1 MVSGTSYLK
10 PKETS
15 VEGGAILK
23 MEGSQR
29 KVVLSA
35 HTSPT
40 LVLFFGCFVMPQ
52 RLINFRQWPQQSRRR
67 SSSVAR
73 LESILLNRKENNTPL
88 SVLFR
93 YSLFHNSVESLAT
106 AAEIPMTTI
115 LLNGKPIT
123 QSSKNRRLHTSWGSH
138 SFLRVVHARRGERS
152 EKEGEEIS
160 RALDDDAKATQFDP
174 FFSKGTPFVF
184 THDGRAD
191 MTNFEMD
198 LFDTRIEIPVDK
210 GGGGMH
216 SPYYDDEKSSKKRC
230 CKCGSSRNRIIKPA
244 CVPISIV
251 SLLIIALVFLP
262 LFNEEDLASPIKLTT
277 GCTVDCKSYL
287 IESIPTGVP
296 FPTNNHTADAWINI
310 IDNTKQYLDISVMYW
325 NLNSSDYETAKY
337 GRRVYEALIRAG
349 KRGVKIRIAQD
360 GASNLS
366 ENEESAYL
374 AREGLAEVREINVT
388 RLIGSGI
395 IHTKFIL
402 SDIATLYV
410 GSANMDWKSLSEVKE
425 LGVVIEECPCVAS
438 DLYKIFAAYWK
449 LGENGS
455 VIPDKWPISY
465 RTPFNFTTMAHMKLD
480 GEPAEYFI
488 SSSPGPFNPKGREH
502 DLTAIQKIIKSA
514 RKSVCISVMDYI
526 PATLY
531 MKNGS
536 RFWPEIDDA
545 LRDAAYRGVHVR
557 MLISHWDH
565 SRKEMLPFLKSLQT
579 ITDGLPRY
587 NGTEH
592 GQIQVKIFTVPANEQ
607 QKKIPFTRVNHA
619 KYMVTENIA
628 YIGTS
633 NWSGDYFISTAGVG
647 MVVRQDA
654 ATKRLQ
660 SAFDRDWNS
669 EYAKDI

>member
-1 MVSGTSYLK
+1 
-10 PKETS
+10 
-15 VEGGAILK
+15 
-23 MEGSQR
+23 
-29 KVVLSA
+29 
-35 HTSPT
+35 
-40 LVLFFGCFVMPQ
+40 MPQ

-123 QSSKNRRLHTSWGSH
+123 Q
-138 SFLRVVHARRGERS
+138 
-152 EKEGEEIS
+152 
-160 RALDDDAKATQFDP
+160 
-174 FFSKGTPFVF
+174 

>member
-1 MVSGTSYLK
+1 MVSGSNYFK
-10 PKETS
+10 PSDKPV
-15 VEGGAILK
+15 VEEVK
-23 MEGSQR
+23 SEME
-29 KVVLSA
+29 
-35 HTSPT
+35 
-40 LVLFFGCFVMPQ
+40 
-52 RLINFRQWPQQSRRR
+52 
-67 SSSVAR
+67 
-73 LESILLNRKENNTPL
+73 
-88 SVLFR
+88 
-93 YSLFHNSVESLAT
+93 
-106 AAEIPMTTI
+106 
-115 LLNGKPIT
+115 
-123 QSSKNRRLHTSWGSH
+123 
-138 SFLRVVHARRGERS
+138 
-152 EKEGEEIS
+152 
-160 RALDDDAKATQFDP
+160 
-174 FFSKGTPFVF
+174 

-210 GGGGMH
+210 GGGGGEMH
-216 SPYYDDEKSSKKRC
+216 SPYYEEDDSKKRC
-230 CKCGSSRNRIIKPA
+230 CKCGNNRNRIIKPA

-296 FPTNNHTADAWINI
+296 FFSKNHTAEALINI

-325 NLNSSDYETAKY
+325 NLNTSDYETAKY

-366 ENEESAYL
+366 DNEESAYL
-374 AREGLAEVREINVT
+374 VREGLAEVREINVT

-395 IHTKFIL
+395 IHTKFVL
-402 SDIATLYV
+402 SDISTLYV
-410 GSANMDWKSLSEVKE
+410 GSANMDWKSFSEVKE
-425 LGVVIEECPCVAS
+425 VGIVVEECPCVAS

-455 VIPDKWPISY
+455 VIPEKWPISY
-465 RTPFNFTTMAHMKLD
+465 RTPFNFTNMAKLSMD
-480 GEPAEYFI
+480 GKPAEYFI

-502 DLTAIQKIIKSA
+502 DLAAIQKIIKSA
-514 RKSVCISVMDYI
+514 EESVCISVMDYI
-526 PATLY
+526 PSTLY
-531 MKNGS
+531 MKPENQ
-536 RFWPEIDDA
+536 FWPEIDDSI
-545 LRDAAYRGVHVR
+545 RDAAYRGVHVR

-565 SRKEMLPFLKSLQT
+565 SRKEMIPFLKSLET

-587 NGTEH
+587 NGTSH
-592 GQIQVKIFTVPANEQ
+592 GQVQVRIFTVPANEE

-619 KYMVTENIA
+619 KYMVTEDTS

-633 NWSGDYFISTAGVG
+633 NWSGDYFISTAGVA
-647 MVVRQDA
+647 VIIRQPA

-660 SAFDRDWNS
+660 DVFDRDWNS
-669 EYAKDI
+669 DYAKDI